1 MCVCVWFVAGREGE
15 RVVGGLS
22 PPVHPHSPRLRS
34 RLSTGGSPVSSFGF
48 DVPSPSG
55 SAGHHGTSGRG
66 CPAFVSCAFSC
77 CTRLG
82 LACGSAGKQ
91 GNRGA
96 VRGGA
101 VWRCGLGWGGV
112 GWCVVVWAGVWKAG
126 GGGGGLLE
134 GHYASMSLPY
144 IPPVALTCSGG
155 GGGGGAG
162 GLGSNLAPAS
172 PVPDTIAFGV
182 LANKSPLPLPR
193 FDANGDVSFWNP
205 ASPRK
210 DGAWKGGCYE

>member
-1 MCVCVWFVAGREGE
+1 VAGREGE

-126 GGGGGLLE
+126 GGGGWWAAGRALCLHVPPLHTTCCLDMLRWWRRWRRGGFGVKPRPCQSCA
-134 GHYASMSLPY
+134 GHHRLW
-144 IPPVALTCSGG
+144 C
-155 GGGGGAG
+155 AG
-162 GLGSNLAPAS
+162 EQVPTAPA
-172 PVPDTIAFGV
+172 
-182 LANKSPLPLPR
+182 PL
-193 FDANGDVSFWNP
+193 
-205 ASPRK
+205 
-210 DGAWKGGCYE
+210 